1 MEEGSAHSGS
11 VVSTL
16 EDVLALEMNAL
27 ARATE
32 SVFEH
37 LGKTME

>member
-1 MEEGSAHSGS
+1 MEQGSAHSSS

-16 EDVLALEMNAL
+16 GDVLALEMNAL
-27 ARATE
+27 ARAME

-37 LGKTME
+37 LGKTMK